1 MEADRTALRRS
12 VARGARYFV
21 FTLNRQRGA
30 LAYDGQLYELER
42 RAKENIF
49 DAAARFLTIQEIFV
63 RV

>member
-1 MEADRTALRRS
+1 MLPKE
-12 VARGARYFV
+12 V
-21 FTLNRQRGA
+21 FTLKRQRGA

-49 DAAARFLTIQEIFV
+49 AAAARFLTIQEIFV